1 MKKTIIY
8 TALLCL
14 MGMVHAQV
22 DSSKSTDTSD
32 VESFEEVLVSSQR
45 FQQKRKETPRQIEVV
60 SAKRLSELQ
69 PATLGDALINT
80 GQVFVQKSQMG
91 GSSPVL
97 RGFEAS
103 RVLMVIDGV
112 RMNNA
117 TYRAGHLQD
126 IITIDPFILDRM
138 EVNFGAGSTLYG
150 SDALGGVLY
159 FKTKDPSL
167 GEFSVKPTAT
177 MRYLSASNSVI
188 GNVGLKVQSKKVGLL
203 LSATRSQFGDL
214 RSGSKNYSDWDTFG
228 LLPRYVGQ
236 VNGRDTVLVNADP
249 HVQKGTGY
257 AQTDLFAKLY
267 AKTGKVEHLL
277 NWQQSMSDLVPRY
290 DRMSQFS
297 NGKPVYGRW
306 DYAPQNRSFLSYTAR
321 MGAEKHHTRL
331 VLAQQS
337 TAVARVT
344 RNFGSLVERKQRDD
358 VTMRTVNLDRH
369 DAFGK
374 SFVLNSGIEMVW
386 NAVNSVGINKNIST
400 LAE

>member
-22 DSSKSTDTSD
+22 DTRKSTDTTD
-32 VESFEEVLVSSQR
+32 VESFEEILVSSQR
-45 FQQKRKETPRQIEVV
+45 FQQRRKETPRQIEVV

-228 LLPRYVGQ
+228 LLPRYVGR
-236 VNGRDTVLVNADP
+236 VNGRDTVLV
-249 HVQKGTGY
+249 
-257 AQTDLFAKLY
+257 
-267 AKTGKVEHLL
+267 
-277 NWQQSMSDLVPRY
+277 
-290 DRMSQFS
+290 
-297 NGKPVYGRW
+297 
-306 DYAPQNRSFLSYTAR
+306 LSLI
-321 MGAEKHHTRL
+321 H
-331 VLAQQS
+331 
-337 TAVARVT
+337 
-344 RNFGSLVERKQRDD
+344 
-358 VTMRTVNLDRH
+358 
-369 DAFGK
+369 
-374 SFVLNSGIEMVW
+374 I
-386 NAVNSVGINKNIST
+386 
-400 LAE
+400 